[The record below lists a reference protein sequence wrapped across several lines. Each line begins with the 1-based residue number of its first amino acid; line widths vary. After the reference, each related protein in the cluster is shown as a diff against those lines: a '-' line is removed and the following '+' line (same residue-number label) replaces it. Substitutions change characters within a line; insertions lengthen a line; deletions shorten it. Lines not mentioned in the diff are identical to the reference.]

1 MDFVGIFYLR
11 RLFLVLFRI
20 LSRLMENLSIY
31 DEFVEY
37 EEELFF
43 KFKLVIFFR
52 GRMFVD
58 LEYMY
63 VNIM

>member
-1 MDFVGIFYLR
+1 
-11 RLFLVLFRI
+11 
-20 LSRLMENLSIY
+20 MENLSIY

-63 VNIM
+63 VNTM

>member
-1 MDFVGIFYLR
+1 
-11 RLFLVLFRI
+11 
-20 LSRLMENLSIY
+20 MENLSIY

-43 KFKLVIFFR
+43 KFKLVIFFW

>member
-37 EEELFF
+37 EEESFF

>member
-1 MDFVGIFYLR
+1 
-11 RLFLVLFRI
+11 
-20 LSRLMENLSIY
+20 MENLSIY

-37 EEELFF
+37 EEESFF
-43 KFKLVIFFR
+43 KFKLVIFFW